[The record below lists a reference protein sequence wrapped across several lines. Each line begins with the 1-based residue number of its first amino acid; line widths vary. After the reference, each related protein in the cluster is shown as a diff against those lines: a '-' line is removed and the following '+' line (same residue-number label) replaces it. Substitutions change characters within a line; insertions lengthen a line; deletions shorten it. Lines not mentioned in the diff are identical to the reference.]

1 MSGPS
6 VAPTGGAT
14 KNAPTVARIAT
25 IGRIA
30 DDFILAGPIG
40 LPSIGCFRG
49 STRTSSVFDLHRSV
63 AVLHLSGR
71 SLLVVARSQARRARI
86 HSAAGRQREPS
97 PRPTLCPLSIL
108 GGPLRDR

>member
-14 KNAPTVARIAT
+14 KNAPTVARTAT

-40 LPSIGCFRG
+40 LPSIGCPRG
-49 STRTSSVFDLHRSV
+49 STRTSSAFALHRSV
-63 AVLHLSGR
+63 AVHHLSGR

-86 HSAAGRQREPS
+86 HAAAGQRREPS
-97 PRPTLCPLSIL
+97 PPANLCPL
-108 GGPLRDR
+108 